1 MTPAAP
7 LFPLPSRRK
16 RRRKKRVRTPFVV
29 KNAATQK
36 QNEAV
41 RLQP

>member
-1 MTPAAP
+1 
-7 LFPLPSRRK
+7 
-16 RRRKKRVRTPFVV
+16 VV